1 MQSEVQTTELKEM
14 HPCENFSSS
23 RRKPSEHYGKMTEF
37 WKNWKSSQVFCSD
50 ENEVKRLSSE
60 LSLRAVVLQ
69 HGTTQNSTEQHR
81 TAQGSTEQHS
91 FILEGSN
98 EALPSFN
105 SMHSASE

>member
-1 MQSEVQTTELKEM
+1 
-14 HPCENFSSS
+14 
-23 RRKPSEHYGKMTEF
+23 MTEF
-37 WKNWKSSQVFCSD
+37 WKNWKSSQVFCSG

-69 HGTTQNSTEQHR
+69 HGTTQNRTEQYG
-81 TAQGSTEQHS
+81 TVQNNTGQHS

>member
-1 MQSEVQTTELKEM
+1 
-14 HPCENFSSS
+14 
-23 RRKPSEHYGKMTEF
+23 MTEF
-37 WKNWKSSQVFCSD
+37 WKNWKSSQVFCSG

-69 HGTTQNSTEQHR
+69 HGTTQNRTEQNNTEQCR
-81 TAQGSTEQHS
+81 TTQDSTEQHS

-105 SMHSASE
+105 SMHSAS

>member
-23 RRKPSEHYGKMTEF
+23 RRKPSEYYGKMTEF

-50 ENEVKRLSSE
+50 ENEVKRLSSK

-69 HGTTQNSTEQHR
+69 HGTTQNSTEQHTVNCQR
-81 TAQGSTEQHS
+81 KHS
-91 FILEGSN
+91 
-98 EALPSFN
+98 
-105 SMHSASE
+105 

>member
-50 ENEVKRLSSE
+50 ENEVKRLSSVAAGRR
-60 LSLRAVVLQ
+60 LTAR
-69 HGTTQNSTEQHR
+69 NNTEQCR

-91 FILEGSN
+91 FILEGNN

-105 SMHSASE
+105 SMHSVPK